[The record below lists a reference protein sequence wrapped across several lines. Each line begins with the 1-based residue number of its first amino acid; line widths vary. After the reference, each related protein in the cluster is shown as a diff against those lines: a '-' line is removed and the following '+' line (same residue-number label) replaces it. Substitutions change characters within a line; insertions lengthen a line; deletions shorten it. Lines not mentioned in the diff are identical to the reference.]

1 MKIPNTLLRSGKD
14 IKLGPHIKV
23 HQPTYGE
30 IAEAQLSEEEFLQAC
45 EMICITKDKLGI
57 GEDAEMPLLKSN
69 FGLLLALLLNKEFPT
84 ENREAIMRSLSL
96 LLPQGEIKLNISG
109 IMIKVNEETLYTIDE
124 ELFNDFQSIV
134 RMVSGLQLL
143 RGDEDIEYNAES
155 EAAKKIKEKL
165 LAGRRKAAQLKAEEA
180 EKSGSSLL
188 GNYLDILVVGCGYSY
203 EQLNHYTIPQ
213 IFLAVEKYQAYYTYE
228 LDFRCRM
235 VGGGDKNSA
244 PDNWMLEQKKN
255 NS

>member
-84 ENREAIMRSLSL
+84 DNREAIMRSLSL

-109 IMIKVNEETLYTIDE
+109 IMIKVNEETLYTIGE
-124 ELFNDFQSIV
+124 ELFNDFQSIIYTTAFHQFDIQQIY
-134 RMVSGLQLL
+134 RLHLQ
-143 RGDEDIEYNAES
+143 
-155 EAAKKIKEKL
+155 
-165 LAGRRKAAQLKAEEA
+165 
-180 EKSGSSLL
+180 
-188 GNYLDILVVGCGYSY
+188 
-203 EQLNHYTIPQ
+203 
-213 IFLAVEKYQAYYTYE
+213 
-228 LDFRCRM
+228 
-235 VGGGDKNSA
+235 
-244 PDNWMLEQKKN
+244 
-255 NS
+255 